1 MLSKTRYMSEKFLTT
16 ILFTHF
22 VKRVVKMFCIP
33 HTKHVYNLLPSLRTA
48 AQWVEINYKVELINL
63 SLGYKRVQKYLDN
76 FNVQVEKNN
85 MKSIRKATSENIH
98 PIAYCDLS
106 SILRNYYAKASLALK
121 LNWTLATN

>member
-22 VKRVVKMFCIP
+22 VKRVVKMFRIP
-33 HTKHVYNLLPSLRTA
+33 HTKNVYNLLPSLSTA
-48 AQWVEINYKVELINL
+48 AQWVEINSKVEL
-63 SLGYKRVQKYLDN
+63 SLGCKRVQKYLDN

>member
-63 SLGYKRVQKYLDN
+63 SLGYKRVQKYLDHY
-76 FNVQVEKNN
+76 NVQVEK
-85 MKSIRKATSENIH
+85 IT
-98 PIAYCDLS
+98 
-106 SILRNYYAKASLALK
+106 
-121 LNWTLATN
+121 

>member
-22 VKRVVKMFCIP
+22 VKRVVKMFRIP
-33 HTKHVYNLLPSLRTA
+33 HTKNVYNLLPSLSTA
-48 AQWVEINYKVELINL
+48 AQWVEINSKVEL

>member
-22 VKRVVKMFCIP
+22 VKRVVKMFRIP
-33 HTKHVYNLLPSLRTA
+33 HTKNVYNLLPSLSTA
-48 AQWVEINYKVELINL
+48 AQWVEINSKVEL
-63 SLGYKRVQKYLDN
+63 SLAFKRVQKYLDN
-76 FNVQVEKNN
+76 INVQVEKNN

>member
-22 VKRVVKMFCIP
+22 VKRVVKMFRIP
-33 HTKHVYNLLPSLRTA
+33 HTKNVYNLLPSLSCA
-48 AQWVEINYKVELINL
+48 AQWVEIDSKVEL
-63 SLGYKRVQKYLDN
+63 SLAFKRVQKYLDN
-76 FNVQVEKNN
+76 INVQVEKNN